1 LTKVFDSKE
10 FLQNW
15 KQRKEKEEWL
25 FAIAI
30 VKAGL
35 ERQGN
40 LDEAAEKEI
49 ASALQEFNISP
60 EELQEY
66 LQQNH
71 RRLLRFLDS
80 RHNCR
85 NKD

>member
-1 LTKVFDSKE
+1 MTKAFDSKE
-10 FLQNW
+10 FLRDW

-35 ERQGN
+35 EREGN

-49 ASALQEFNISP
+49 ASALQEFDISP
-60 EELQEY
+60 QVLQEY
-66 LQQNH
+66 LQQN
-71 RRLLRFLDS
+71 RRKLLRFLDS
-80 RHNCR
+80 HH
-85 NKD
+85 K